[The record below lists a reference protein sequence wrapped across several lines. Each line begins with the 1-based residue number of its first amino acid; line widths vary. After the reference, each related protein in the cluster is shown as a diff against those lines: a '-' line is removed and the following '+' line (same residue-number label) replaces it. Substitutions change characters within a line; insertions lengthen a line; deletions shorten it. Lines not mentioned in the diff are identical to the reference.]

1 MKNFYQHH
9 NVHILSHLVKLN
21 SKTVHIK
28 ENHVWDCLKP
38 HTTQIRGKN
47 HHRLHVFG
55 NGREIFDVLK
65 YQSCDTPLFI
75 RLLFFYTFLF
85 RPVVCHYPRIKGEF
99 NGLMLSMTKQR
110 SQ

>member
-65 YQSCDTPLFI
+65 YQSCDTPVEGSGI
-75 RLLFFYTFLF
+75 AQT
-85 RPVVCHYPRIKGEF
+85 
-99 NGLMLSMTKQR
+99 
-110 SQ
+110 